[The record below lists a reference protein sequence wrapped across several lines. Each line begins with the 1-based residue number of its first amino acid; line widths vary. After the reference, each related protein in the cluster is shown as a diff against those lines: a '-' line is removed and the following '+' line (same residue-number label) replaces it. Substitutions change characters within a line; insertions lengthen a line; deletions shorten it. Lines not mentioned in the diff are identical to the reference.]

1 LKLYKKG
8 KIRKLKKLIQEVFK
22 YYNKKTIL
30 RKEFEEYFLK
40 KGMTREEVN
49 ELWSKAHSKG
59 LIEIEVIPEAD
70 PNNPLNIT
78 GRKIVFELE
87 NEEEKDEEE

>member
-1 LKLYKKG
+1 MKLYKKG

-22 YYNKKTIL
+22 HYNERIIYEE
-30 RKEFEEYFLK
+30 EFEEYFLK

-59 LIEIEVIPEAD
+59 LIEIGVIPEAD

-78 GRKIVFELE
+78 GRKIIFELKT
-87 NEEEKDEEE
+87 EEEQDEEE